1 MGFEQMSDSSKS
13 LIFGSILRSF
23 LATFEGGIVSM
34 TDDIVAARYTSSC
47 SSSSSSSC
55 CGSSS
60 RYLVVVVVVVV
71 IVKPGSW

>member
-47 SSSSSSSC
+47 SSSSSSC